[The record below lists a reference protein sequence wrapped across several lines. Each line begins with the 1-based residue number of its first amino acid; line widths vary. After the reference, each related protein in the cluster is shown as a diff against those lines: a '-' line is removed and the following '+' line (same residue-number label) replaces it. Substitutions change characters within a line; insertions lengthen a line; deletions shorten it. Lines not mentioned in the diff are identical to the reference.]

1 MNTDNYLTVVHEEG
15 VVLSM
20 EANEVAHQH
29 LWNACRVLSQALS
42 PLIFFSTTPD
52 IQMKKLRFSLPKVTW
67 FQRSKVP
74 MP

>member
-29 LWNACRVLSQALS
+29 LWSAFTGTISFDLLLNHARHTNEETKVQPA
-42 PLIFFSTTPD
+42 
-52 IQMKKLRFSLPKVTW
+52 QGHMVPKE
-67 FQRSKVP
+67 
-74 MP
+74 